1 MKDQLEIFKGLHP
14 GIVIGRE
21 LKKRKIPGRRFALS
35 IGEYPQT
42 MNAIIHGRRGLNTA
56 LSLKIEKAMD
66 MEEGS
71 LMTLQM
77 FYDIKQ
83 LKQKE
88 SANYKPDL
96 SKFRPVIFGDTDINT
111 IDWNKQKRAVIER
124 VFQRGDK
131 TEQKEITRFYGEE
144 KVSRYLA
151 NLSNQ
156 NK

>member
-1 MKDQLEIFKGLHP
+1 MKNQLEIFKGLHP
-14 GIVIGRE
+14 GIIIGRK
-21 LKKRKIPGRRFALS
+21 LKKRKIPCGIFALS
-35 IGEYPQT
+35 IGEYLQT
-42 MNAIIHGRRGLNTA
+42 MNAVIHGRRGLNMP
-56 LSLKIEKAMD
+56 LSLKIEKAMNL
-66 MEEGS
+66 EEGS
-71 LMTLQM
+71 LMALQM

-88 SANYKPDL
+88 SANNKPYL
-96 SKFRPVIFGDTDINT
+96 SKFRPVIFWDTDINT

-124 VFQRGDK
+124 VFQRGDE
-131 TEQKEITRFYGEE
+131 TERKEITRFYGEE